1 MFLVH
6 IVVKT
11 HKKNQLPH
19 DQICKY
25 IAYWFEKDYK
35 FALGE
40 PMVVCFDNAD
50 AGYSNSVN

>member
-50 AGYSNSVN
+50 AGYSNSVI